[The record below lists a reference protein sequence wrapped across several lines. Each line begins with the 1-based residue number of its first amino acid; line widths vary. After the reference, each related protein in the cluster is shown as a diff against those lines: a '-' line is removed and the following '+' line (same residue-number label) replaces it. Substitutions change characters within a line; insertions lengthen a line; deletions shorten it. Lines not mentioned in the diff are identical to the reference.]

1 MHCCGRDPVETHTN
15 ITRRCISRL
24 SAHLT
29 TCCHIQPGIGFQMRR
44 NQGQILSNH
53 ISINVWCSICFFFTW
68 LEIGWNTVRIWL
80 ENTVGK
86 HSWNMIDRQQKHLIS
101 PAFNF
106 TALLNSHSI
115 VEVVEWRSLALRYI
129 LNLKGKQRWDRWWHS
144 GQSPTWPSVHLW
156 RWLTSWLT
164 RWLTSCTFNQMER
177 SDQCPL

>member
-1 MHCCGRDPVETHTN
+1 MDWDPVETHTN

-53 ISINVWCSICFFFTW
+53 ISINVCCSICFYIAGNR
-68 LEIGWNTVRIWL
+68 LE
-80 ENTVGK
+80 
-86 HSWNMIDRQQKHLIS
+86 HSWNMVGKHGWKTWLEHDWL
-101 PAFNF
+101 PTKTFDF

-115 VEVVEWRSLALRYI
+115 VEVVEWRSLALRYS

-144 GQSPTWPSVHLW
+144 GQSPTWPSVHMW

-164 RWLTSCTFNQMER
+164 RWLTRWLTSCTFN
-177 SDQCPL
+177 